1 MKPVIIIALSVICSV
16 VAVLGVLVG
25 LEQIATMEREQN
37 LMEYEQ
43 DLMEQK
49 LIDKRISE
57 IEDLVNRELCMQS
70 TLDMDSFYDC
80 VENDLDYILE
90 FQITQCDVWPEWD
103 ETMSNLCEASIMNN
117 YYEFLIPIIEK
128 LSETERNQLEI
139 DYQFYQEQSEEFSI
153 LAKSYQNLLEC
164 KANGTC
170 DEMVDE
176 FKNKVTGIND

>member
-1 MKPVIIIALSVICSV
+1 MKPVVIIALSVICSV

-80 VENDLDYILE
+80 IKNNLE
-90 FQITQCDVWPEWD
+90 YTMESQLAQCDLLPEWEYTLQD
-103 ETMSNLCEASIMNN
+103 LCEASIWNN
-117 YYEFLIPIIEK
+117 YFKFLMPIIEK
-128 LSETERNQLEI
+128 LSETERNQLGI
-139 DYQFYQEQSEEFSI
+139 DLQDYQEQSENYSI
-153 LAKSYQNLLEC
+153 SSQSYQNLLEC
-164 KANGTC
+164 RANETC
-170 DEMVDE
+170 DDMVEE
-176 FKNKVTGIND
+176 FKQKIHP